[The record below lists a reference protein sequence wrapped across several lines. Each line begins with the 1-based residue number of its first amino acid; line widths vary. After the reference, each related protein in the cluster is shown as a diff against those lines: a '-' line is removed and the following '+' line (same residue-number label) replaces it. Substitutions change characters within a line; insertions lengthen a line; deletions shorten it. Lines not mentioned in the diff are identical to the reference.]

1 MITLSVLLRK
11 GQMTANGFIA
21 VDRSQPTFTM
31 ERRLVVVYAGTGS
44 SHSWTWLADIF
55 EAQGVTDVRFV
66 DTAAFTEQLTDE
78 AKAVIISGGD
88 GYRIASA
95 IGLHGFSHMKG
106 FIHRGGNYVGICAGA
121 YLPLPSSIDPF
132 DKFNLSS
139 TKIENIDCELRPNA
153 EASPR
158 KAVRYGNC
166 SIIHPVRGEI
176 ELESGQ
182 EVLRAPLYGGPIFKE
197 PAKDEVLARYRNV
210 TGDTE
215 LQVDRERA
223 SSMII
228 GKPSV
233 IRSRHGHGELLLF
246 GPHLEHPRYPEAN
259 SLFLK
264 LIGAQGG
271 AVSTPVAKS
280 SEEPGNKFLER
291 AIADLKVAIFGL
303 ENRSFLVGNKLW
315 DGGRFLELVNAIE
328 RRFHTADSS
337 LADEVTSNLMR
348 IRAEILK
355 AKPESLLYA
364 DEGPERLVEATRLV
378 VDNHFRVLREP
389 RNR

>member
-1 MITLSVLLRK
+1 MLI
-11 GQMTANGFIA
+11 
-21 VDRSQPTFTM
+21 M
-31 ERRLVVVYAGTGS
+31 ERRSVVVYAGRGS
-44 SHSWTWLADIF
+44 SHSWTWLADLF
-55 EAQGVTDVRFV
+55 EAQGFTDIRFV
-66 DTAAFTEQLTDE
+66 DMAAFREQLTDE
-78 AKAVIISGGD
+78 IRAMIISGGD
-88 GYRIASA
+88 GLGIASV
-95 IGLHGFSHMKG
+95 IGSHGFSHMKG
-106 FIHRGGNYVGICAGA
+106 FVHRGGNYIGICAGA

-139 TKIENIDCELRPNA
+139 TKIENIDCESRSNE

-166 SIIHPVRGEI
+166 SIIHPVRGEL

-182 EVLRAPLYGGPIFKE
+182 AVLRAPLYGGPIFKE
-197 PAKDEVLARYRNV
+197 PAKDEVIVRYRNL

-215 LQVDRERA
+215 LQVDRGRA

-228 GKPSV
+228 GKPAV

-246 GPHLEHPRYPEAN
+246 GPHLEHPRYPVAN

-264 LIGAQGG
+264 LIGVQGG
-271 AVSTPVAKS
+271 APSTPVAES
-280 SEEPGNKFLER
+280 SEGPGNKFMER
-291 AIADLKVAIFGL
+291 AIVDLKVAILGL

-328 RRFHTADSS
+328 RRSYTADSS
-337 LADEVTSNLMR
+337 LADEVTNSLMR
-348 IRAEILK
+348 VRAEILK

-378 VDNHFRVLREP
+378 VDNHFKVLRES